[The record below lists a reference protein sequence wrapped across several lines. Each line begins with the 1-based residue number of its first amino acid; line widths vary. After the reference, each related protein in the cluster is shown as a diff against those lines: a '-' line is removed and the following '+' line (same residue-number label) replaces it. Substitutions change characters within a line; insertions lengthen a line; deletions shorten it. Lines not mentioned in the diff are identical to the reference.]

1 MDCLFCKIVNKEIPS
16 RIITETENSIA
27 FLDAFPVSRGHTL
40 VIPKNHYE
48 KVQDMT
54 DIDNNDLF
62 DTVHKVI
69 SKVDKLTGSTLLA
82 IHNGKDSGQEIP
94 HVHVHL
100 IPRDPADQAGPV
112 HSMFKDRPKLSD
124 DELDQIYAKIKSSLI
139 IGEIFFLSRF
149 SFVNINCMCWTCFC
163 GIHYF
168 FL

>member
-1 MDCLFCKIVNKEIPS
+1 MDCLFCKIANKEIPS
-16 RIITETENSIA
+16 RIITETKNSMA

-62 DTVHKVI
+62 DTVHNVI

-100 IPRDPADQAGPV
+100 IPRELDDQAGPV

-124 DELDQIYAKIKSSLI
+124 KELDELCTKIK
-139 IGEIFFLSRF
+139 
-149 SFVNINCMCWTCFC
+149 NM
-163 GIHYF
+163 
-168 FL
+168 

>member
-1 MDCLFCKIVNKEIPS
+1 MDCIFCKIANKEIPS

-27 FLDAFPVSRGHTL
+27 FLDAFPISRGHTL

-62 DTVHKVI
+62 DTVHRVI

-100 IPRDPADQAGPV
+100 IPRETDDQAGPV

-124 DELDQIYAKIKSSLI
+124 EELEQLCAKIKSS
-139 IGEIFFLSRF
+139 
-149 SFVNINCMCWTCFC
+149 
-163 GIHYF
+163 
-168 FL
+168 